1 MELTQIVPLL
11 FIGEIATLLLLYRFV
26 LRDWIITKW
35 EDKITEDDG
44 EWLIATLEPLLD
56 EVDARTEVRLEAFR
70 TAFLKSFL
78 GTVGNMTKEAKKLD
92 PMNNLRSAAKNGD
105 WTTMI
110 VEYLAN
116 KSGLNESLANF
127 QLSEATPQLKKAT
140 EELSLGKL

>member
-11 FIGEIATLLLLYRFV
+11 FIGEIGIILILYRFI
-26 LRDWIITKW
+26 LRDWIINKW

-70 TAFLKSFL
+70 TTFLKSFL

-92 PMNNLRSAAKNGD
+92 PMNNLRSAAKDGD

-127 QLSEATPQLKKAT
+127 QLAEAASKPKENQNQQGF
-140 EELSLGKL
+140 GKL

>member
-1 MELTQIVPLL
+1 MELTQIIPLL
-11 FIGEIATLLLLYRFV
+11 FIGEIAIILILYRFV
-26 LRDWIITKW
+26 LREWIINKW

-70 TAFLKSFL
+70 ETFLKSFL
-78 GTVGNMTKEAKKLD
+78 GTVGNMTREAKKLD

-127 QLSEATPQLKKAT
+127 QLGEAKPKLKKA
-140 EELSLGKL
+140 EEQSGFGKL

>member
-1 MELTQIVPLL
+1 MELSQIVPLL

-56 EVDARTEVRLEAFR
+56 EVDARTSVQLEAFR
-70 TAFLKSFL
+70 TTFLRSFL

-116 KSGLNESLANF
+116 KSGLNESLADF
-127 QLSEATPQLKKAT
+127 QLGNATPELKNAK
-140 EELSLGKL
+140 EELSFGKL